1 MKLRFKQPI
10 IHGSLP
16 SLPSLFIS
24 IGPFLSSFCPQLL
37 LTSLHDLYSDSHFN
51 YCSFFYLKAPSCICF
66 SICSLLRPLISVC
79 FRLSPFFLL
88 MWVQTASCGPCV
100 FFFFAPW
107 ATCFIMWKSF
117 TRGWSFIHRYRQ
129 LSQLFKGF
137 AKPLRRKKEK
147 KKCSILREVQ
157 LGSFGPHLPLSSSL
171 LSFWKHSVSLS
182 YFLPLSLCNFIIF
195 HTNASSASSEHLCGE
210 GRWNSG
216 AISLF
221 QDKENFHCANTPP
234 LART

>member
-1 MKLRFKQPI
+1 MKLQFKQPI

-100 FFFFAPW
+100 FFFFL
-107 ATCFIMWKSF
+107 
-117 TRGWSFIHRYRQ
+117 HREQHVSSCERALPEDGASSTDTVSSRNFSKAL
-129 LSQLFKGF
+129 LS
-137 AKPLRRKKEK
+137 PLEERRKKK
-147 KKCSILREVQ
+147 MLDLAR
-157 LGSFGPHLPLSSSL
+157 GSTRFFRPPPPSL
-171 LSFWKHSVSLS
+171 LLPPFLLKTFCLTELFPASL
-182 YFLPLSLCNFIIF
+182 PV
-195 HTNASSASSEHLCGE
+195 
-210 GRWNSG
+210 
-216 AISLF
+216 
-221 QDKENFHCANTPP
+221 
-234 LART
+234 